1 MGFLSIW
8 AMGIWAYGS
17 YTAHMYAAHMAHIR
31 LICTVL
37 YRDRVL
43 ISSEDTPLHNASGE
57 DDLSGAGL
65 GMHSFTAPD
74 RANAVVRSPTTKKE
88 SKKRRN

>member
-8 AMGIWAYGS
+8 AMGIWA
-17 YTAHMYAAHMAHIR
+17 YAAHMAHIR

-43 ISSEDTPLHNASGE
+43 IGSEDTPLHNASGE